1 MDAAKIIL
9 TKNGEV
15 AILSNDTSIV
25 LNKSDKMDVK
35 SIKIF
40 DDKLYITPEDFS
52 KIIPCY
58 NPDKICIITGMP
70 NGLCIYNNDNSKM
83 DEIKS
88 EFETALLLKDSEI
101 ERVHKERDM
110 TIELYDK
117 KATAYH
123 NDYLTNYN
131 IITSIFDDLVE
142 FNKTEHRKKN
152 MFEFSEETLNK
163 LEAARYY
170 GIMKVTPDNK
180 KHEEI

>member
-1 MDAAKIIL
+1 MDAAKIKL

-15 AILSNDTSIV
+15 EILSNNTSIV
-25 LNKSDKMDVK
+25 LKKSDKMDVK

-83 DEIKS
+83 DKIKS

-142 FNKTEHRKKN
+142 FNKTKHRKKN

-170 GIMKVTPDNK
+170 GIMKVTPDDK